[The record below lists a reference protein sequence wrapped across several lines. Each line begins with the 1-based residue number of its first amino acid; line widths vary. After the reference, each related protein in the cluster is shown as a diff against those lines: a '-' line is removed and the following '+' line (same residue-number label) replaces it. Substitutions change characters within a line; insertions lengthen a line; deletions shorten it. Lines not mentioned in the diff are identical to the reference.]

1 MLTIEKIRN
10 IFLQKHLE
18 EDYVIDK
25 TGCKIIEV
33 LGCSFVANEETIFGK
48 VNKDYIEKELKW
60 YQSQSLNVYDIPNTP
75 KIWQQVATED
85 GRINSNYGY
94 LIFSEWNKK
103 QYQSTKQALIEDVNT
118 RRATMIYTR
127 PSIQNEYNTD
137 GMSDFICTNAVNY
150 FIRNN
155 KLSCVVQMRS
165 NDIWAG
171 YRNDYAWQRW
181 VLESLQKDLSLHYKD
196 LEVGDIIWNAASLHM
211 YERNF
216 RLLNRFNK
224 TGQWK

>member
-94 LIFSEWNKK
+94 LIFSEWNKN
-103 QYQSTKQALIEDVNT
+103 QYQSTKQALIEDANT

-196 LEVGDIIWNAASLHM
+196 LEVGDIIWNAASMHM

>member
-1 MLTIEKIRN
+1 MLSIKNIRN
-10 IFLQKHLE
+10 AFLQKYLN
-18 EDYVIDK
+18 EDFVIDK

-48 VNKDYIEKELKW
+48 VNKEYIQKELKW

-75 KIWQQVATED
+75 KIWQQVATDD

-94 LIFSEWNKK
+94 LIFSSDNQK
-103 QYQSTKQALIEDVNT
+103 QYNHCRQALIEDPNT

-127 PSIQNEYNTD
+127 PSIQKEYNTD
-137 GMSDFICTNAVNY
+137 GMSDFICTNSVNY
-150 FIRNN
+150 FIRQN
-155 KLSCVVQMRS
+155 KLHCVVQMRS

-171 YRNDYAWQRW
+171 YRNDYAWQLW
-181 VLESLQKDLSLHYKD
+181 VLQSLQKDLTSHYKD

-216 RLLNRFNK
+216 RLLKRYEK